1 MPPQIRRNEISG
13 KISLI
18 SLTKAFYTAKKYRE
32 GKGDKKSLIGEKIYK
47 EFSTKFWLKPVSSFD
62 QAHNESVRRLSS
74 ASSSASTHPSSSS
87 ERKSVTCSS
96 DVSPVTSRPV
106 TPSTIET
113 PPISRSVT
121 PTIPSFS
128 QNANV
133 INVAINYGGGIDE
146 KHE

>member
-1 MPPQIRRNEISG
+1 MYHPSQNS
-13 KISLI
+13 
-18 SLTKAFYTAKKYRE
+18 
-32 GKGDKKSLIGEKIYK
+32 
-47 EFSTKFWLKPVSSFD
+47 VSSFD

-87 ERKSVTCSS
+87 ERKSVTCSF

-133 INVAINYGGGIDE
+133 INVTINYGGGIDE

>member
-1 MPPQIRRNEISG
+1 MIAKPPG
-13 KISLI
+13 DDCHKKFLG
-18 SLTKAFYTAKKYRE
+18 LTKAFYTAKKYRE

-74 ASSSASTHPSSSS
+74 ASSSSLSSANTRPARTHQTSSSP
-87 ERKSVTCSS
+87 
-96 DVSPVTSRPV
+96 DTSRPV

-121 PTIPSFS
+121 PTIPSFF
-128 QNANV
+128 
-133 INVAINYGGGIDE
+133 
-146 KHE
+146 KMRM